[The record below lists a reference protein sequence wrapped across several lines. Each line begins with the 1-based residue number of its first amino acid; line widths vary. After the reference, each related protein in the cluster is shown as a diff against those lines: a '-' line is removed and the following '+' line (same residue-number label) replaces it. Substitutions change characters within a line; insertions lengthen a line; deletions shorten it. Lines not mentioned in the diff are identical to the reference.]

1 MLCTSAAKAGVTGS
15 NSDSLPTSVVASEG
29 AEVALVELSVV
40 EQRYHAVMEVLAGMS
55 VTEVAERY
63 AVHRNSV
70 HEWVRRY
77 ERGGIAALVDRS
89 HRPEHHPWQI
99 SPEIE
104 AVICELRRAHP
115 RWGPRRLR
123 HELDRRE
130 VEPLPSLSSV
140 YRVLA
145 RNHLVAARSRRRKRE
160 DYRRWERAAP
170 MELWQLDIKGGVMLE
185 GRRDAKLVT
194 GIDDHSRFCVIAQ
207 LLERATGRQVCA
219 ALATALDKFGVPDE
233 VLTDNGKQFTGRFGK
248 PRAGEALFERIC
260 RDNGIIVRHT
270 AIRSPTTTGKV
281 ERFHQSLQVELLD
294 ERCPFADLDQA
305 QGAIDSW
312 VAEYNH
318 SRPHQAL
325 DMATP
330 ASRFRAI
337 PQAEREALPLRLPPK
352 LVNTT
357 APPEQT
363 VESAIVVAA
372 STTIPDPAVLP
383 NNDAIEL
390 DRVVPECGNLR
401 IRPQQFWLGS
411 RLAGR
416 TITLWIDTKTV
427 HVIVDGER
435 FKTLPS
441 RMSELDLERLRR
453 GGARAAGPPPALP
466 SSRRLAAGD
475 ALEVERVV
483 NACGLVGLGGKRFG
497 VGSPLA
503 GRRVTLRL
511 EGELLYVVSDGVLVR
526 TMASPVDPDN
536 LPRLWGARVAGSPP
550 PPATEPPWVRRRVSC
565 RGAISVASQ
574 RVQVGIVHAHKLV
587 TVELHDD
594 VFRVIDD
601 NGEVLKVAPRTSK
614 KEVIQL
620 KAHGRDVRVGG

>member
-1 MLCTSAAKAGVTGS
+1 MLCTSAAKAEVTSS
-15 NSDSLPTSVVASEG
+15 NSGSLPTSVVARREWK
-29 AEVALVELSVV
+29 VALVELSVV

-55 VTEVAERY
+55 VTEVAGRY
-63 AVHRNSV
+63 GVHRNSV
-70 HEWVRRY
+70 HEWMRRY
-77 ERGGIAALVDRS
+77 EGGGIAALADRS

-99 SPEIE
+99 SAEIE

-115 RWGPRRLR
+115 RWGPRRLQ
-123 HELDRRE
+123 HELGRRG
-130 VEPLPSLSSV
+130 VEPLPSLSSI

-145 RNHLVAARSRRRKRE
+145 RNHLVAARSRKRKRE

-185 GRRDAKLVT
+185 GGRDAKLVT

-219 ALATALDKFGVPDE
+219 AFATALEKFGVPDE

-260 RDNGIIVRHT
+260 RDNGITVRHT

-312 VAEYNH
+312 VADYNH

-330 ASRFRAI
+330 ASRFRAV
-337 PQAEREALPLRLPPK
+337 PQTEREALPLRLPPT
-352 LVNTT
+352 LVNTP
-357 APPEQT
+357 AHEPDL
-363 VESAIVVAA
+363 ESAIAVAA
-372 STTIPDPAVLP
+372 STTIPEHAMLP
-383 NNDAIEL
+383 NNDAIEV
-390 DRVVPECGNLR
+390 DRVVPASGNLK
-401 IRPQQFWLGS
+401 IRPQQFWLGTQ
-411 RLAGR
+411 LAGR

-427 HVIVDGER
+427 HVNLDGQR
-435 FKTLPS
+435 LKTLPS
-441 RMSELDLERLRR
+441 RMSERDLERLRR
-453 GGARAAGPPPALP
+453 GGARTAGPPPALP
-466 SSRRLAAGD
+466 SSRRLAPGD

-503 GRRVTLRL
+503 GQRVTLRL
-511 EGELLYVVSDGVLVR
+511 EGELLHVVSDGVLVR
-526 TMASPVDPDN
+526 TLASPVDSDN
-536 LPRLWGARVAGSPP
+536 LPRLWGARVAGPP
-550 PPATEPPWVRRRVSC
+550 PPPDTEPPRVRRRVSS
-565 RGAISVASQ
+565 RGAISVAAQ
-574 RVQVGIVHAHKLV
+574 RLQVGIVHAHRVV

-620 KAHGRDVRVGG
+620 KAHGRDVRGGG